1 LSKAAKNA
9 LISSS
14 PYDLSSL
21 LFNFN
26 KIFPAS
32 STEIVPLPST
42 SINEKI
48 FSIEP
53 ELTEAPDEVPIDPP
67 DSYEPP
73 IDVFLVEA
81 TDIVLADEDEDD
93 DDDELDDD
101 DEDEDDDDDELE
113 TAEDLWLDLTF
124 ETFL

>member
-67 DSYEPP
+67 DPYESP

-81 TDIVLADEDEDD
+81 TDIVLADETMVDT
-93 DDDELDDD
+93 ELDDD

>member
-81 TDIVLADEDEDD
+81 TDIVLADETMVDT
-93 DDDELDDD
+93 ELDDD